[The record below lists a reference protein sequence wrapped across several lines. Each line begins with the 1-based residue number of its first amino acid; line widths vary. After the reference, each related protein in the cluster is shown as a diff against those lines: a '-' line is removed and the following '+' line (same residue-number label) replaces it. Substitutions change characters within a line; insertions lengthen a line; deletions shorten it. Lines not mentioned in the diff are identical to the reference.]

1 MSLKIISKNNKTIKL
16 ELSINLESE
25 NFLGT
30 EELIMDEVN
39 KMGKLL
45 TEEAMKNL
53 EVNENLIVIEGKSHY
68 KKEVKKNIKPLMAK

>member
-1 MSLKIISKNNKTIKL
+1 MSLKIISKKNKTMKV

-53 EVNENLIVIEGKSHY
+53 EVKENVIVIEGKSHY
-68 KKEVKKNIKPLMAK
+68 VKKVKKNIKPLMGK